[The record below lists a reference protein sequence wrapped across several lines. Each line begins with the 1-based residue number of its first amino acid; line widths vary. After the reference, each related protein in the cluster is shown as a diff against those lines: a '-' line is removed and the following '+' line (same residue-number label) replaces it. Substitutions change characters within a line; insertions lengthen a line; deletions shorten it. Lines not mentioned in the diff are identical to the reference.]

1 MSWPFYIAGALML
14 PNVITQTILLVRKKK
29 LGSSS
34 ALAISYLMNIG
45 WGLLFSLMTD
55 NKTIQKISFSCLG
68 IGAILILVPLD
79 QCISTWFDKWHC
91 IMFEIINGQQ
101 SKEEFINTICTNRAQ
116 PARISVYGFYSYKHI
131 HKKSGHSKTVWSTP
145 FSKRIVIPYKS
156 WQEDSNPIRVNETEI
171 MHTMCGYEFEL
182 DDELKET
189 INKVRLEL
197 WKKVHNK
204 GDKNGVSV
212 RIRIPDLQQ
221 NAVGFF
227 GDEPPTVM
235 KFYLSCGGCLLWL
248 LTALAGYQYLYEY
261 IWAVTGVDMKITLV
275 KKFSSKE
282 GKYRCKFEELDKK
295 AALETFRKE
304 DGSMYLKEG
313 SFEITPLEPYDFNP
327 NFYIYGTTPPQRKGI
342 VDNVEEEEEEEEEE
356 SDSKKKKKQSKHPP
370 QAQASPP
377 QLQAPPPGFQQA
389 PPPPQVQAPP
399 PQFQQAPPPQNQVQ
413 APPPPQSQQIQAPQ
427 NQPPSPQVQEEQKP
441 TPQEPPKQE
450 QPVAPQSQEPPSQQP
465 QSAQNSQQN
474 QPQQSQA
481 PSQQPQQPGQYP
493 YGYPPQGQ
501 YQQYPPGQ
509 YQQYPYQQYP
519 QAPYQ
524 QYPGYQQY
532 PPYQQQGYGQPY
544 PQQYPGYG
552 QPQQQGYGQPQQQQQ
567 SQPQQ

>member
-1 MSWPFYIAGALML
+1 ML

-275 KKFSSKE
+275 KKIF
-282 GKYRCKFEELDKK
+282 FER
-295 AALETFRKE
+295 RKI
-304 DGSMYLKEG
+304 S
-313 SFEITPLEPYDFNP
+313 
-327 NFYIYGTTPPQRKGI
+327 
-342 VDNVEEEEEEEEEE
+342 
-356 SDSKKKKKQSKHPP
+356 
-370 QAQASPP
+370 
-377 QLQAPPPGFQQA
+377 LQ
-389 PPPPQVQAPP
+389 V
-399 PQFQQAPPPQNQVQ
+399 
-413 APPPPQSQQIQAPQ
+413 
-427 NQPPSPQVQEEQKP
+427 
-441 TPQEPPKQE
+441 
-450 QPVAPQSQEPPSQQP
+450 
-465 QSAQNSQQN
+465 
-474 QPQQSQA
+474 
-481 PSQQPQQPGQYP
+481 
-493 YGYPPQGQ
+493 
-501 YQQYPPGQ
+501 
-509 YQQYPYQQYP
+509 
-519 QAPYQ
+519 
-524 QYPGYQQY
+524 
-532 PPYQQQGYGQPY
+532 
-544 PQQYPGYG
+544 
-552 QPQQQGYGQPQQQQQ
+552 
-567 SQPQQ
+567 